1 MNAFLRIKIERNMQI
16 NQDMKDI
23 IVKLRLHVNSE
34 NLDKLLELKLF

>member
-23 IVKLRLHVNSE
+23 IVNLRLHVKSE

>member
-1 MNAFLRIKIERNMQI
+1 MQI

-23 IVKLRLHVNSE
+23 IVNLRLHVNSE

>member
-16 NQDMKDI
+16 NQDMKDV
-23 IVKLRLHVNSE
+23 IVNLRLHINSE

>member
-1 MNAFLRIKIERNMQI
+1 MLFLRIKIERNMQI

-23 IVKLRLHVNSE
+23 IVNLRLHVNSE

>member
-23 IVKLRLHVNSE
+23 IVNLRLHVNSE